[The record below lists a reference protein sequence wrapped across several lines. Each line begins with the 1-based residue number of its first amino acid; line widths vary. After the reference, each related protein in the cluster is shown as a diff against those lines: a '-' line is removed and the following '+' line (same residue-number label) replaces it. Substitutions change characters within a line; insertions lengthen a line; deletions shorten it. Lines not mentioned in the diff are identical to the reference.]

1 LSKVDSDKGQW
12 KNEGDF
18 MSAFVSIYMVVALVV
33 CTFVVIFKVYKSFL
47 IPDSM
52 GMAEQMSKI
61 CL

>member
-1 LSKVDSDKGQW
+1 
-12 KNEGDF
+12 